1 MLLTPRACGATP
13 PVLHD
18 QLQGEGKSTLAALR
32 SPAHSS
38 DAAAAAL
45 AGLVQRF
52 QAEQQQFCSEL
63 AAGTPQ
69 PGGTPPNDTYF
80 VHTVAMEH
88 GGVQSS
94 VAMYALS
101 GEDIVSHDIQTKG
114 SWELAE
120 TREVLDRLQEWRDMH
135 VMDSSDVVFVDVG
148 ANIGWHSI
156 YAAAVGYTVLA
167 FEPMLKNIGAV
178 RRTLCENSELQ
189 QRLTL
194 VSKGLSHKPASC
206 KFLVRTNNRGNGVAV
221 CGAAEVSKWLAPGS
235 AYEEAGEFELTT
247 LDEVL
252 EGSMG
257 ALEGRVAAMKVDVEV
272 RPPLVPANSGTD
284 GSPRCLC
291 LCLLQRHLACMGGRG
306 AARSYRMHSAPEQFP
321 TCRVLCR
328 DLSRM

>member
-120 TREVLDRLQEWRDMH
+120 TREVLDRLQEWRD
-135 VMDSSDVVFVDVG
+135 VR
-148 ANIGWHSI
+148 ARAGWVSHPALSI
-156 YAAAVGYTVLA
+156 PL
-167 FEPMLKNIGAV
+167 
-178 RRTLCENSELQ
+178 
-189 QRLTL
+189 
-194 VSKGLSHKPASC
+194 
-206 KFLVRTNNRGNGVAV
+206 
-221 CGAAEVSKWLAPGS
+221 EVSR
-235 AYEEAGEFELTT
+235 
-247 LDEVL
+247 
-252 EGSMG
+252 
-257 ALEGRVAAMKVDVEV
+257 AL
-272 RPPLVPANSGTD
+272 RPPPPPHTHTHTPHD
-284 GSPRCLC
+284 
-291 LCLLQRHLACMGGRG
+291 
-306 AARSYRMHSAPEQFP
+306 APTRP
-321 TCRVLCR
+321 IH
-328 DLSRM
+328 

>member
-1 MLLTPRACGATP
+1 
-13 PVLHD
+13 
-18 QLQGEGKSTLAALR
+18 
-32 SPAHSS
+32 
-38 DAAAAAL
+38 
-45 AGLVQRF
+45 
-52 QAEQQQFCSEL
+52 
-63 AAGTPQ
+63 
-69 PGGTPPNDTYF
+69 
-80 VHTVAMEH
+80 
-88 GGVQSS
+88 
-94 VAMYALS
+94 
-101 GEDIVSHDIQTKG
+101 
-114 SWELAE
+114 
-120 TREVLDRLQEWRDMH
+120 MH

-194 VSKGLSHKPASC
+194 VSKVGSLARGAGWGGGGVGGQGGGGPLHKPAHGLPCVCYSAVLAAVQGLSHKPASC